1 MIFRAY
7 TVPPSKSCHEIWQ
20 LMLETF
26 SAAGEFQGFYAM
38 EVFIG
43 TLIYP
48 LAEGRSQASML
59 TSL

>member
-1 MIFRAY
+1 
-7 TVPPSKSCHEIWQ
+7 
-20 LMLETF
+20 MLETF

-38 EVFIG
+38 EVFID

-48 LAEGRSQASML
+48 LAEGRSRASML